1 MAAEQRLD
9 GKFPLRTSDST
20 LSAEDV
26 ALGYKQ
32 LLQVEHAWRDMKTTL
47 DLRPV
52 FHRRRERIRAHVLL
66 CWLSLLL
73 IRIAENGTGQ
83 TWRRLR
89 RELDKMHLGRF
100 SGRAG
105 LVEQR
110 TETSA
115 AQHTI
120 FRALALDEPPRY
132 FHLEAADST
141 ESA

>member
-1 MAAEQRLD
+1 MGPRGTLPPGTRRIPDSRRSTGGAA
-9 GKFPLRTSDST
+9 
-20 LSAEDV
+20 
-26 ALGYKQ
+26 Q
-32 LLQVEHAWRDMKTTL
+32 LFASGAKASVCQH
-47 DLRPV
+47 
-52 FHRRRERIRAHVLL
+52 HVLL

-73 IRIAENGTGQ
+73 IRIAENGTGR

-110 TETSA
+110 TETIA

-120 FRALALDEPPRY
+120 FGALALDEPPRY
-132 FHLEAADST
+132 FHLEAADPT